1 MRRGWGTRGRPRP
14 LGSDRQRVLGP
25 GCRWLQQWARLRLRE
40 LDADRRSQPEKK
52 GSCSGLVSIS
62 GLRGE
67 HRAEGG
73 THEIRKTTRFARR
86 AVPCGGGSRTRGG
99 GYDDG
104 GGVVRWRR
112 ERG

>member
-1 MRRGWGTRGRPRP
+1 NKWVF
-14 LGSDRQRVLGP
+14 LHLSK
-25 GCRWLQQWARLRLRE
+25 C
-40 LDADRRSQPEKK
+40 DAPRRSQPEKK

-73 THEIRKTTRFARR
+73 THEIRETTRFARR
-86 AVPCGGGSRTRGG
+86 AVPCGGGSRTRSG

-104 GGVVRWRR
+104 GGVVRLGRGRGGADLGARR
-112 ERG
+112 HQRRDPAGARRR